1 MTATEIRQQFLDFF
15 EQKGHKIVES
25 APIVVKDDPTLK
37 FTNAGMNQFKD
48 IFLGNKKAKATR
60 VVDTQKC
67 LRVNGK
73 HNDLEEVGVDTYH
86 HTMFEMLGNWSF
98 GDYFKEDAINW
109 AWELL
114 TEVYKLDKDRLY
126 VSVFEGD
133 EGDNLGL
140 DTEAKNLWLKHVP
153 ESKIILGNKK
163 DNFWEMGDVGPCGP
177 CSEIHVDLR
186 SDAERAKVDG
196 ATLVNADHEQ
206 VIEIWNLVFMQYNR
220 VWIPGGLRIHY
231 DLIEELEN
239 SDIDSKEE
247 SKLIEISRTK
257 NTELH
262 PLPNQH
268 VDTGMGF
275 ERLVRAVHSMQSNY
289 DSDLFMDS
297 IHELEKISGKKYG
310 KDEQTDI
317 AFRVIADHLRAVCF
331 AIADG
336 QLPDNGGAG
345 YVIRRIL
352 RRAVRYGYSFLGLEK
367 PFMHLLV
374 PGFVAKFEAVFSGL
388 GEQMNFLKNVVE
400 QEEKSFLRTLK
411 RGIEIF
417 EKQYF
422 DFHYTNGSK
431 KDHSY
436 KFEDYLSLNNVKYD
450 NVMVIPK
457 DWPSSVMNSSS
468 SHGWYIPSLDKV
480 VVRMWEFSE
489 DLILDTEEE
498 VDIRFL
504 KTNKN
509 AGCKLVLLNDDPNF
523 LEGKN
528 IIKEFGLEPGAKFY
542 ITKLPG
548 YFAFELYDTF
558 GFPID
563 LTQLIAKEKGI
574 EVDIEGFKAALQ
586 QQKDRSRADA
596 KKESGDWIIVTE
608 DEKEEFVGYDY
619 TETDVRITRYREV
632 ESKGKKQYH
641 LVFNL
646 TPFYAESGG
655 QVGDKGVIIG
665 KNTDEK
671 LGINDTQK
679 ENQLIIHLAD
689 KIPQD
694 LDQVFHAKVN
704 VDKRTATTLNHSAT
718 HLLQAALREV
728 LGDHVAQKGSLVNE
742 KHLRF
747 DFSHFQKV
755 EKTDLEKIETLVN
768 EKIREAIALEEAR
781 NVPFDEAV
789 SKGAMALFGEKY
801 GDTVRVITFD
811 KDYSVELCGG
821 THVSNT
827 AQIGSLKIVHESA
840 VAAGVRRIEAITG
853 TKADRYVKDKMDLL
867 ETLGAELGNPQDI
880 LKALQSLKNE
890 NAEIATKLVEFENQ
904 QLGGLKDKL
913 LAGAKSTNG
922 VNAIV
927 EIIPI
932 NDAAQAKD
940 LCFQFKE
947 ELDNLFCV
955 LLADI
960 GGKPSISIMISDSLV
975 QEKGWNAGQLI
986 REWAKEVKGG
996 GGGQPFFAQAG
1007 GADVSGLSK
1016 VKELAEAFVAS

>member
-1 MTATEIRQQFLDFF
+1 MTAAEIRQQFLDFF
-15 EQKGHKIVES
+15 EKKGHKIVES
-25 APIVVKDDPTLK
+25 APIVVKDDPTLM

-48 IFLGNKKAKATR
+48 IFLGNKEAKETR

-67 LRVNGK
+67 LRVSGK

-98 GDYFKEDAINW
+98 GDYFKEEAINW

-133 EGDNLGL
+133 KGDDLGL
-140 DTEAKNLWLKHVP
+140 DIEAKELWLKHVP
-153 ESKIILGNKK
+153 ADRIILGDKK

-186 SDAERAKVDG
+186 SDAERAKIDG
-196 ATLVNADHEQ
+196 ASLVNADHEQ

-220 VWIPGGLRIHY
+220 KADG
-231 DLIEELEN
+231 
-239 SDIDSKEE
+239 S
-247 SKLIEISRTK
+247 
-257 NTELH
+257 LH

-297 IHELEKISGKKYG
+297 ICELEKISGKKYG

-331 AIADG
+331 AISDG
-336 QLPDNGGAG
+336 QLPDNNGAG

-367 PFMHLLV
+367 PFLTDLV
-374 PGFVAKFEAVFSGL
+374 PGFIAKFKDVFTGL
-388 GEQMNFLKNVVE
+388 EEQGSFVNKVVE
-400 QEEKSFLRTLK
+400 QEEKSFLNTLNK
-411 RGIEIF
+411 GL
-417 EKQYF
+417 KLF
-422 DFHYTNGSK
+422 DEYSNNGTS
-431 KDHSY
+431 
-436 KFEDYLSLNNVKYD
+436 
-450 NVMVIPK
+450 
-457 DWPSSVMNSSS
+457 
-468 SHGWYIPSLDKV
+468 
-480 VVRMWEFSE
+480 
-489 DLILDTEEE
+489 
-498 VDIRFL
+498 
-504 KTNKN
+504 
-509 AGCKLVLLNDDPNF
+509 
-523 LEGKN
+523 N
-528 IIKEFGLEPGAKFY
+528 IGGRQ
-542 ITKLPG
+542 
-548 YFAFELYDTF
+548 AFELYDTF

-574 EVDIEGFKAALQ
+574 EVDLDGFKIALQ
-586 QQKDRSRADA
+586 EQKDRSRADA

-608 DEKEEFVGYDY
+608 DEKEDFVGYDY
-619 TETDVRITRYREV
+619 TETSIKITRYREV
-632 ESKGKKQYH
+632 EAKGKKQFH

-665 KNTDEK
+665 SDNEEK
-671 LGINDTQK
+671 IGINDTQK
-679 ENQLIIHLAD
+679 ENQLIIHMAD
-689 KIPQD
+689 KLPSNLSQS
-694 LDQVFHAKVN
+694 FSAKVN
-704 VDKRTATTLNHSAT
+704 TEKRTATTLNHSAT
-718 HLLQAALREV
+718 HLLQAALRQV

-755 EKTDLEKIETLVN
+755 EKAEIEQIETIVN
-768 EKIREAIALEEAR
+768 SKIREAIALEEAR

-811 KDYSVELCGG
+811 ENYSVELCGG

-827 AQIGSLKIVHESA
+827 AQIGSIKIVHEGA

-853 TKADRYVKDKMDLL
+853 GKADAYMKDKMNLVAQ
-867 ETLGAELGNPQDI
+867 LGAALGNPQDI
-880 LKALQSLKNE
+880 LKALQSLQKE
-890 NAEIATKLVEFENQ
+890 NSELKSKVEAFEAS
-904 QLGGLKDKL
+904 QLGDVKGDLVK
-913 LAGAKSTNG
+913 GMKSSNG
-922 VNAIV
+922 VNSII
-927 EIIPI
+927 EIIKVS
-932 NDAAQAKD
+932 NAAQAKD
-940 LCFQFKE
+940 LAFQLKE
-947 ELDNLFCV
+947 EIENLFCV

-960 GGKPSISIMISDSLV
+960 DGKPSISIMVSDNLV
-975 QEKGWNAGQLI
+975 KDKGYNAGALI

-1007 GADVSGLSK
+1007 GADVSGLPK
-1016 VKELAEAFVAS
+1016 VKELADAFVTS

>member
-1 MTATEIRQQFLDFF
+1 MTVAEIRQQFLDFF
-15 EQKGHKIVES
+15 EKRGHKIVAS
-25 APIVVKDDPTLK
+25 APIVVKDDPTLM

-48 IFLGNKKAKATR
+48 VFLGNKVPKATR

-67 LRVNGK
+67 LRVSGK

-133 EGDNLGL
+133 KNDGLGL
-140 DTEAKNLWLKHVP
+140 DTEAKDLWLKHVSA
-153 ESKIILGNKK
+153 SKIILGNKK
-163 DNFWEMGDVGPCGP
+163 DNFWEMGEVGPCGP

-186 SDAERAKVDG
+186 SDEERAKVDG
-196 ATLVNADHEQ
+196 ASLVNADHEQ

-220 VWIPGGLRIHY
+220 KADG
-231 DLIEELEN
+231 
-239 SDIDSKEE
+239 S
-247 SKLIEISRTK
+247 
-257 NTELH
+257 LH

-297 IHELEKISGKKYG
+297 IYELEKISGKEYG
-310 KDEQTDI
+310 IDEQTDI

-331 AIADG
+331 AISDG

-367 PFMHLLV
+367 PFLTDLV
-374 PGFVAKFEAVFSGL
+374 PGFVSTFKAVFPGL
-388 GEQMNFLKNVVE
+388 EEQGSFVKKVVE

-411 RGIEIF
+411 DGL
-417 EKQYF
+417 QMVQVV
-422 DFHYTNGSK
+422 TNAPMADKLSK
-431 KDHSY
+431 
-436 KFEDYLSLNNVKYD
+436 YLSLNDIEFEYLKDKKYMFD
-450 NVMVIPK
+450 NVYVTKLNKVLEISTNTGK
-457 DWPSSVMNSSS
+457 VLEGRFTVGKKETREVEASVL
-468 SHGWYIPSLDKV
+468 SLK
-480 VVRMWEFSE
+480 
-489 DLILDTEEE
+489 LEE
-498 VDIRFL
+498 VNGKDL
-504 KTNKN
+504 KKSLGLGDGTSF
-509 AGCKLVLLNDDPNF
+509 DPNR
-523 LEGKN
+523 
-528 IIKEFGLEPGAKFY
+528 ISGLD
-542 ITKLPG
+542 
-548 YFAFELYDTF
+548 AFFLYDTC

-563 LTQLIAKEKGI
+563 LTQLLAKEKGI
-574 EVDIEGFKAALQ
+574 EVDLDGFKAALQ

-619 TETDVRITRYREV
+619 TETTVKVTRYRAV
-632 ESKGKKQYH
+632 EAKGKKQYH

-655 QVGDKGVIIG
+655 QVGDKGIIIG
-665 KNTDEK
+665 DDDEEK
-671 LGINDTQK
+671 IGVSNTQK
-679 ENQLIIHLAD
+679 ENQLIVHVAD
-689 KIPQD
+689 KLPGNLNQTF
-694 LDQVFHAKVN
+694 VAKVN
-704 VDKRTATTLNHSAT
+704 AEKRTATTLNHSAT

-755 EKTDLEKIETLVN
+755 ENAEIEQIENKVN
-768 EKIREAIALEEAR
+768 AKIREAVALEEAR

-827 AQIGSLKIVHESA
+827 AHIGSIKIVHEGA

-853 TKADRYVKDKMDLL
+853 SKVDAHIKDKMTLL
-867 ETLGAELGNPQDI
+867 EQLGTELGNPQD
-880 LKALQSLKNE
+880 LVKALQSLQKE
-890 NAEIATKLVEFENQ
+890 NTAVKEKLAAFENE
-904 QLGGLKDKL
+904 QLGSLKENLK
-913 LAGAKSTNG
+913 AEAKEING
-922 VNAIV
+922 VTVIV
-927 EIIPI
+927 DIIAV
-932 NDAAQAKD
+932 NNAAQAKD

-947 ELDNLFCV
+947 EIESLFCV

-960 GGKPSISIMISDSLV
+960 DGKPSISIMISDNLIKDKS
-975 QEKGWNAGQLI
+975 WNAGQLI
-986 REWAKEVKGG
+986 REWAREVKGG

-1007 GADVSGLSK
+1007 GADSSGLPK
-1016 VKELAEAFVAS
+1016 VKELALTFVNA

>member
-1 MTATEIRQQFLDFF
+1 MTVAEIRQQFLDFF
-15 EQKGHKIVES
+15 EKRGHKIVAS
-25 APIVVKDDPTLK
+25 APIVVKDDPTLM

-48 IFLGNKKAKATR
+48 IFLGNKEPKATR

-67 LRVNGK
+67 LRVSGK

-133 EGDNLGL
+133 KSDGLGL
-140 DTEAKNLWLKHVP
+140 DTEAKNLWLKHVSS
-153 ESKIILGNKK
+153 SKIILGNKK
-163 DNFWEMGDVGPCGP
+163 DNFWEMGEVGPCGP

-186 SDAERAKVDG
+186 SDEERAKVDG
-196 ATLVNADHEQ
+196 ASLVNADHEQ

-220 VWIPGGLRIHY
+220 KADG
-231 DLIEELEN
+231 
-239 SDIDSKEE
+239 S
-247 SKLIEISRTK
+247 
-257 NTELH
+257 LH

-289 DSDLFMDS
+289 DSDLFMNS
-297 IHELEKISGKKYG
+297 IHELEKISGKEYG
-310 KDEQTDI
+310 IDEKTDI

-367 PFMHLLV
+367 PFLTDLV
-374 PGFVAKFEAVFSGL
+374 PGFVSTFKEVFPGL
-388 GEQMNFLKNVVE
+388 EEQGPFVKKVVE
-400 QEEKSFLRTLK
+400 QEEKSFLNTLNK
-411 RGIEIF
+411 GL
-417 EKQYF
+417 KLF
-422 DFHYTNGSK
+422 DEFSSKGK
-431 KDHSY
+431 KDVSG
-436 KFEDYLSLNNVKYD
+436 
-450 NVMVIPK
+450 K
-457 DWPSSVMNSSS
+457 D
-468 SHGWYIPSLDKV
+468 
-480 VVRMWEFSE
+480 
-489 DLILDTEEE
+489 
-498 VDIRFL
+498 
-504 KTNKN
+504 
-509 AGCKLVLLNDDPNF
+509 
-523 LEGKN
+523 
-528 IIKEFGLEPGAKFY
+528 
-542 ITKLPG
+542 
-548 YFAFELYDTF
+548 AFELYDTF

-563 LTQLIAKEKGI
+563 LTQLLAKEKGI
-574 EVDIEGFKAALQ
+574 EVDLDGFKAALQ

-596 KKESGDWIIVTE
+596 KKESGDWIIVTD

-619 TETDVRITRYREV
+619 TETTVKITRYREV
-632 ESKGKKQYH
+632 ETKGKKQYN

-655 QVGDKGVIIG
+655 QVGDKGVLIG
-665 KNTDEK
+665 NDDEEK
-671 LGINDTQK
+671 IGINDTLK
-679 ENQLIIHLAD
+679 ENQLIVHVAD
-689 KIPQD
+689 KLPSNLNQTF
-694 LDQVFHAKVN
+694 VAKVN
-704 VDKRTATTLNHSAT
+704 AEKRTATTLNHSAT

-755 EKTDLEKIETLVN
+755 EKAEIEQIENKVN
-768 EKIREAIALEEAR
+768 AKIREAVALEEAR

-821 THVSNT
+821 THVRNT
-827 AQIGSLKIVHESA
+827 AHIGSIKIVHEGA

-853 TKADRYVKDKMDLL
+853 SKVDAHIKDKMNLL
-867 ETLGAELGNPQDI
+867 EELGTELGNPQD
-880 LKALQSLKNE
+880 LVKALQSLQKE
-890 NAEIATKLVEFENQ
+890 NTAVKEKLAAFENE
-904 QLGGLKDKL
+904 QLGSLKENLK
-913 LAGAKSTNG
+913 AEAKEING
-922 VNAIV
+922 VTAIV
-927 EIIPI
+927 DIISV
-932 NDAAQAKD
+932 NNAAQAKD

-947 ELDNLFCV
+947 EIESLFCV

-960 GGKPSISIMISDSLV
+960 DGKPSISIMISDNLIKD
-975 QEKGWNAGQLI
+975 KGWNAGQLI
-986 REWAKEVKGG
+986 REWAREVKGG

-1007 GADVSGLSK
+1007 GADSSGLPK
-1016 VKELAEAFVAS
+1016 VKELATTFVNA